1 MRNNEYNKSIKLL
14 KKHFSE
20 RFQKTIELTQSKILS
35 NEDICFFCENE
46 PTVSYIIEELKKKK
60 SDEITK
66 QANKAIIKRDSSL
79 IDISLKNVENE
90 KAILSDEFA
99 RLMIS
104 EPISPEEVLQKQID
118 LNNLLD
124 RIKSCDIIYNDL
136 QNCKDKNFKIT
147 RGRPHKKENKELIEL
162 ATEYIN
168 EEKNILKLDEEI
180 NNLICQ
186 LSQEEK
192 QYIKTYIKN
201 MIETRKNLFKD

>member
-1 MRNNEYNKSIKLL
+1 MRNNEYNKAIKLL

-35 NEDICFFCENE
+35 NDDICFFCENE

-168 EEKNILKLDEEI
+168 DEKNILKLDEEI

-201 MIETRKNLFKD
+201 MIETKKNLFKD